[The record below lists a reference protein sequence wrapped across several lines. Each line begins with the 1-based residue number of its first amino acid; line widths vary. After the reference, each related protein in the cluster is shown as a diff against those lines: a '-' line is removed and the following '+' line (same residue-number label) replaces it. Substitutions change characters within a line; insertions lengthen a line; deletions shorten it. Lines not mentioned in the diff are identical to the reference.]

1 MDRREVYSLRV
12 MELFRLERT
21 SGDPSAQAG
30 TLKQVHQGCVQLG
43 FEYLHRWK
51 LAAAALGFLSQG
63 LITSA
68 VFQCGP
74 FYDSAV
80 SPAEAIISNVLCV
93 PYITFA
99 VLTFVWEP

>member
-1 MDRREVYSLRV
+1 MRIVKW
-12 MELFRLERT
+12 FRLKRT

-30 TLKQVHQGCVQLG
+30 TLEQVHQVCIKLG

-51 LAAAALGFLSQG
+51 LATTALGCLSQG

-68 VFQCGP
+68 AFQCGP

-80 SPAEAIISNVLCV
+80 SQAEAITSNVLCV
-93 PYITFA
+93 PCITFA
-99 VLTFVWEP
+99 VLAFVWEA